1 LQTTAAETVNSLRD
15 LSRGVYPR
23 LLARSGLVPALKA
36 AAEICPVPVSVKADS
51 FDGDAAEVDAAV
63 YFCCLE
69 ALQNAVKHSRASHID
84 LELRREGGFLIASV
98 QDDGIGFAGN
108 FSPEGGGVAN
118 MRDRL
123 EAVGGALAI
132 ESSPGTGSTVLARIP
147 VSQNSV
153 ASTRD
158 AAVSRSAL
166 NLDISR

>member
-1 LQTTAAETVNSLRD
+1 
-15 LSRGVYPR
+15 
-23 LLARSGLVPALKA
+23 
-36 AAEICPVPVSVKADS
+36 
-51 FDGDAAEVDAAV
+51 
-63 YFCCLE
+63 
-69 ALQNAVKHSRASHID
+69 
-84 LELRREGGFLIASV
+84 
-98 QDDGIGFAGN
+98 
-108 FSPEGGGVAN
+108 
-118 MRDRL
+118 MRDRI